1 MNMKMKRLLIALLSA
16 SVAASAS
23 AVADNQKALQA
34 KADSANAKRGV
45 EIGGSIR
52 AVAQRSSFKT
62 DQDQTGINK
71 LPDVERNEFVSADLN
86 FGFRPYEFVRANLT
100 MRLGGGM
107 QEYFAS
113 AAKTLEAKWINVE
126 GNIGKNFYWVV
137 GDFRQELS
145 PLTIYNP
152 GIDIMYEPTIFA
164 RKRHM
169 AQKEQLLEGNK
180 RNLQGM
186 NLQFR
191 QEIDPMI
198 GEIRAEAFLARVNRV
213 SVLDFSG
220 AEGNIL
226 PKDSIPGFATS
237 LASNTDKWLVGGN
250 IELLPMQKNVYV
262 GVTPMFI
269 FDNEKTN
276 SYVYRHPMPRNA
288 KPTDFSQGDLVDSDG
303 NPTSA
308 AYVQQAI
315 NPDVGP
321 QNTLVVSARAGA
333 DVAGLMQNKDL
344 TLDLVG
350 EYAMSINKKKIPG
363 SISEQVAADPEGN
376 PVTTQ
381 VVIPETEEK
390 VNGSAMLV
398 TLNAG
403 YKVDNSWNA
412 GLTLDFIRNDEKWFN
427 NLAQSPSFFAQRI
440 LNSDK
445 DGETVKYSV
454 NSPLYSTF
462 DALYNY
468 SPKFSPVSRIMDTKD
483 DGFMGGQSESYNIA
497 PYNKNSWGSNVYALE
512 QLALI
517 NMMTDPAIQLSLP
530 NGLATSNRMGVRAL
544 VKGDWQNKVEA
555 QALVGVFNQVKSTTP
570 DVDKVSYME
579 FGGGVK
585 VDIAKFI
592 AYDKTLDVSG
602 SFKHSESKTTLVPG
616 SVTSTTLGV
625 AEGAFKSDF
634 INFGLCAQFLPRV
647 GFTAGFQMINSD
659 YGAVVGAPNAVV
671 GHDIPTMK
679 SKQMQVMGGFDYTVA
694 SNAWLSLNVGYV
706 SVQKDYNTAKYVNE
720 YNAAYKAAY
729 DAAYE
734 SRYKSE
740 LKSTETKL
748 KRENPN
754 ATLTEDH
761 YNNVKQVAEE
771 YARTTAS
778 KVSFPTRNMP
788 DYFNLLKK
796 GDGATGT
803 YQHKFSQFIFEAS
816 INVEF

>member
-52 AVAQRSSFKT
+52 AVAQRSSFST

-288 KPTDFSQGDLVDSDG
+288 KPDDFNQNDPGINS
-303 NPTSA
+303 
-308 AYVQQAI
+308 YVQQVI

-344 TLDLVG
+344 TLDLVA
-350 EYAMSINKKKIPG
+350 EYAMSINKTKTPG
-363 SISEQVAADPEGN
+363 SVGEMEVIGPDGN
-376 PVTTQ
+376 PVMTQ
-381 VVIPETEEK
+381 VEIPETEEK
-390 VNGSAMLV
+390 ANGSAMLV

-445 DGETVKYSV
+445 DGETVKYGV

-468 SPKFSPVSRIMDTKD
+468 SPKFSPVGRTMGTND
-483 DGFMGGQSESYNIA
+483 DAFKGGQSESYNIA

-592 AYDKTLDVSG
+592 AYDKTLDISG

-616 SVTSTTLGV
+616 SVTSATLGV
-625 AEGAFKSDF
+625 AEGAYKSDF
-634 INFGLCAQFLPRV
+634 INVGLCTQFLPRV

-659 YGAVVGAPNAVV
+659 YGAVMGAPNAVV
-671 GHDIPTMK
+671 GRDIPIMK

-706 SVQKDYNTAKYVNE
+706 SVQNDYNTAKYVND
-720 YNAAYKAAY
+720 YNTAFKAAY
-729 DAAYE
+729 DKVYASKYDDE
-734 SRYKSE
+734 IETIKKNIRKE
-740 LKSTETKL
+740 LELEK
-748 KRENPN
+748 N
-754 ATLTEDH
+754 APVTLTEDH
-761 YNNVKQVAEE
+761 INNAKQKADQQ
-771 YARTTAS
+771 ARDLAL
-778 KVSFPTRNMP
+778 KEVSFPTKNMP
-788 DYFNLLKK
+788 DYFNFLKK